1 LPKTTYDISDIE
13 FQLPYLFL

>member
-1 LPKTTYDISDIE
+1 LPKTTYDISDIL